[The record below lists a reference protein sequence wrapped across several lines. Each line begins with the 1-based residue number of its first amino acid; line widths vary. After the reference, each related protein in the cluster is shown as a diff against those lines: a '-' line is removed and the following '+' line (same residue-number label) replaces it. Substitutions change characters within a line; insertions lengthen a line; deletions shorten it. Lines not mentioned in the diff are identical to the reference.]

1 MTSDSTTNTNTNS
14 NPNVTFRPCPHCRR
28 AFIEPQPILLNMH
41 IQTDH
46 PARCPVRGCGDRFR
60 DVEGLE
66 EHYEAVH
73 GARPLK
79 ENIDDS
85 SGVKKA
91 V

>member
-1 MTSDSTTNTNTNS
+1 MTSDSTTNTNSNS
-14 NPNVTFRPCPHCRR
+14 NVTFRPCPHCRR
-28 AFIEPQPILLNMH
+28 AFIEPQPILLNTN
-41 IQTDH
+41 IQTEH
-46 PARCPVRGCGDRFR
+46 AVRCLVQGCGNRFG

-73 GARPLK
+73 GVRPLK

>member
-1 MTSDSTTNTNTNS
+1 MTSDSTNTTNS

-28 AFIEPQPILLNMH
+28 AFIEPEPILLNTH
-41 IQTDH
+41 IQTEH
-46 PARCPVRGCGDRFR
+46 PARCPVQGCADRFR
-60 DVEGLE
+60 DLEGLE

-73 GARPLK
+73 KVRPLK

-85 SGVKKA
+85 SVVKKA